1 MQGGTLQLLGHQLS
15 INPRQEIQMNS
26 KTATIQGIKMRWTEH
41 GEGVPLVLIHGIPTS
56 PALWRHVMP
65 EVRGA
70 HCLAFEMVGYGDSM
84 GEHGHGI
91 SVAHQ
96 AQHLIAWLDHLGIE
110 KAIFAGH
117 DLGGGVAQ
125 IAAVRYPHRCS
136 GLFLTNSICYDS
148 WPIPSVNMLRAS
160 APLVSVLPD
169 AAVKQIMR
177 VLMIRGH
184 DDSQCA
190 REALDVHWPPYA
202 RNGAGGS
209 LVRQVK
215 SLNVADTIGVAAALS
230 ELKVPA
236 RVVWGVDDKFQ
247 KLSYGE
253 RLAQDLRAPLH
264 RIEGGLHFTPEDH
277 PYTIA
282 GQLSLLVDAVR

>member
-1 MQGGTLQLLGHQLS
+1 MD
-15 INPRQEIQMNS
+15 S
-26 KTATIQGIKMRWTEH
+26 KSATIKGITMRWVEH

-70 HCLAFEMVGYGDSM
+70 RCLAFEMVGYGESM
-84 GEHGHGI
+84 GEGDGQDI

-96 AQHLIAWLDHLGIE
+96 AQHMIAWLDHMGIE

-148 WPIPSVNMLRAS
+148 WPIPSVKMLKAS
-160 APLVSVLPD
+160 APLVSALPN

-184 DDSQCA
+184 DDSERA
-190 REALDVHWPPYA
+190 REALNVHWQPYA
-202 RNGAGGS
+202 RNGAGAG

-236 RVVWGVDDKFQ
+236 RVAWGVEDKFQ

-253 RLAQDLRAPLH
+253 RLAQDLRVPLH

-277 PYTIA
+277 PHSIA
-282 GQLSLLVDAVR
+282 SQLSLLVDAVR